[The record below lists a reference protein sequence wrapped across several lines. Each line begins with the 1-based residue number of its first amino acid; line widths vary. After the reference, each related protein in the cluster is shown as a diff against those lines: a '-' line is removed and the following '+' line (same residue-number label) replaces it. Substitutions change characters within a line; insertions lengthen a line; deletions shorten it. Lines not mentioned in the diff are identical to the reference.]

1 MEIGFILIDNIN
13 NKIDLDKIKLMNSIN
28 EYNKNKNLIIEN
40 EKKKIEKYKNKYE
53 IPRKNNEDNYQ
64 QYLINYKNK
73 YDKWNKSKNV
83 KDLFELVSIKKP
95 IFQDVPDI
103 YIYPFKR

>member
-103 YIYPFKR
+103 YSYNR

>member
-1 MEIGFILIDNIN
+1 MEIGFILIDNIT
-13 NKIDLDKIKLMNSIN
+13 NKIDLNKIKLMNSIN
-28 EYNKNKNLIIEN
+28 EYNKKKNLMIDN
-40 EKKKIEKYKNKYE
+40 EKKKIEKYNNNYV

-64 QYLINYKNK
+64 QYLISYKTK

-95 IFQDVPDI
+95 IFEDVPDI
-103 YIYPFKR
+103 YSYNK

>member
-1 MEIGFILIDNIN
+1 MEIGFILIDNIT

-103 YIYPFKR
+103 YSYNR